1 MQLNLKYIAS
11 FLVMAFLSGEMN
23 AQVIPTPYPNYIFTR
38 VIMKK
43 GTKTDSDLLVLPSD
57 SMRADVQ

>member
-43 GTKTDSDLLVLPSD
+43 GTKTNTYFGNSVNILLCSLI
-57 SMRADVQ
+57 